1 MPVAPQPP
9 PVFVDASGRRR
20 RVLHV
25 AALLVVLAT
34 VAGAIVLLVGVYAQP
49 VDPAPLEVCPAAP
62 TNPAARTNPAA
73 TTNPAARTNPAAAS
87 NPTVSVKRA
96 GATVPVGGG
105 SCARR

>member
-1 MPVAPQPP
+1 M
-9 PVFVDASGRRR
+9 FVDVSGRRR

-34 VAGAIVLLVGVYAQP
+34 VAGAIVLLIGVYARP

-62 TNPAARTNPAA
+62 TH
-73 TTNPAARTNPAAAS
+73 PAARTNPAAAS

-105 SCARR
+105 SCERR